1 MKKNV
6 LILLFILLLNS
17 CFLAVTGAP
26 HEHYYKEINGKND
39 LKLSV
44 VCYYLNKT
52 FSFKNSG
59 FEDSIFIKSSVFK
72 KPTQKKSFYKI
83 NSSDSLYHYIWRI
96 GDRKYHKNFKTDIIE
111 VIKITKKGDTI
122 IYKFIGKD

>member
-1 MKKNV
+1 MKKIV
-6 LILLFILLLNS
+6 LMLLFIFLLNS

-52 FSFKNSG
+52 FSFKNNG
-59 FEDSIFIKSSVFK
+59 FEDSIYIKSSVFK
-72 KPTQKKSFYKI
+72 KPTEKNYSIKLTVQI
-83 NSSDSLYHYIWRI
+83 LYIIMVGESVIGNTTRI
-96 GDRKYHKNFKTDIIE
+96 SKPI
-111 VIKITKKGDTI
+111 
-122 IYKFIGKD
+122 

>member
-1 MKKNV
+1 MKKIV

-17 CFLAVTGAP
+17 CFLAITGAP
-26 HEHYYKEINGKND
+26 HEHSYEEINGKND

-44 VCYYLNKT
+44 ICYYLNKT

-83 NSSDSLYHYIWRI
+83 NSSDSLYHYSWRI
-96 GDRKYHKNFKTDIIE
+96 GDRKYHKNFKTDTIE

-122 IYKFIGKD
+122 NYKFIGED